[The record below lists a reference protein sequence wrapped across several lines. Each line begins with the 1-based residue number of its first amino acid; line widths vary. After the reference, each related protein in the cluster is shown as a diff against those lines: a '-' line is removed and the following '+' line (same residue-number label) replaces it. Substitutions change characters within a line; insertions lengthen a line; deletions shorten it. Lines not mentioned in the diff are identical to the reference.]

1 MSEKDH
7 VLSYHLTE
15 LRKTLLSC
23 VIIFCI
29 VLVPAFFLAEVIYDV
44 LVLRPLSRT
53 DFPVDIITTTPV
65 APVLVRLKMSFL
77 GAALVSAPLI
87 LLRLWRFFA
96 PALYPGEK
104 HLASVGA
111 IFSLLLFVLAALP
124 AYYILPYLIALLARQ
139 APGQIS
145 HMYDIQAYVSF
156 LFQIFMALGLLF
168 QMPLMAFLFSRV
180 GVITHKT
187 LIGAGR
193 YAIAALF
200 FAAAFL
206 SPPDVLSQ
214 FFLALPL
221 LLLYGISI
229 LCAYRR
235 EDA

>member
-1 MSEKDH
+1 MSEKEYS
-7 VLSYHLTE
+7 LSCHLKI

-23 VIIFCI
+23 LAIFCI
-29 VLVPAFFLAEVIYDV
+29 VLVPAFFLAEIIYDV

-65 APVLVRLKMSFL
+65 SPVLVRLKMSFL
-77 GAALVSAPLI
+77 GAALISAPLI
-87 LLRLWRFFA
+87 LLRLWQFLA
-96 PALYPGEK
+96 PALYPREK
-104 HLASVGA
+104 RLACTATILS
-111 IFSLLLFVLAALP
+111 FFLFVLAALP
-124 AYYILPYLIALLARQ
+124 AYYILPYLIGLLARQ
-139 APGQIS
+139 APGHIS

-156 LFQIFMALGLLF
+156 LFQIFLALGILF
-168 QMPLMAFLFSRV
+168 QMPLVAFLFSRA
-180 GVITHKT
+180 GFITHKT

-193 YAIAALF
+193 YALAALF

-214 FFLALPL
+214 FFLAVPL

-235 EDA
+235 SET